1 MIKCRLSCG
10 AKCLAAMLVVASGA
24 LNSSAAVADGLVDT
38 IDRVKGSIVAV
49 GTYQT
54 LRRPPAMLR
63 GTGFSVADGRYI
75 LTNAHVLPEKLD
87 TAHKEHL
94 AVFIGNSTQLKVR
107 RIKVVDRDDQH
118 DVALL
123 RLLDGSLPALGLG
136 RSETVREGEAVA
148 VTGFPLASILGFY
161 PVTHSG
167 IIAAI
172 KPAVIPVV
180 SPRQLN
186 SKAIQ
191 IIRNRLE
198 IYQLDL
204 TAFPGNS
211 GSPLYDITTG
221 EVVGIVSSVFVQ
233 GLNKESAI
241 TQPTGITYAIPVRH
255 LRELLRRNDIK
266 GY

>member
-1 MIKCRLSCG
+1 MIRCRLSRG
-10 AKCLAAMLVVASGA
+10 AKCLAAMLFVASGT
-24 LNSSAAVADGLVDT
+24 LNSSGAVADGLVDT
-38 IDRVKGSIVAV
+38 IDRVKGGIVAV

-54 LRRPPAMLR
+54 LRRPPAKLR
-63 GTGFSVADGRYI
+63 GTGFAVADGRHV
-75 LTNAHVLPEKLD
+75 LTNAHVLPKELD
-87 TAHKEHL
+87 TARKEYL
-94 AVFIGNSTQLKVR
+94 AVFIGNSAQLKVR

-123 RLLDGSLPALGLG
+123 KLLDGSLPALRLG
-136 RSETVREGEAVA
+136 NSESVMEGASIA

-172 KPAVIPVV
+172 KPAAIPVV

-211 GSPLYDITTG
+211 GSPLYDISTG

-255 LRELLRRNDIK
+255 LRDLLRRNDIK
-266 GY
+266 G